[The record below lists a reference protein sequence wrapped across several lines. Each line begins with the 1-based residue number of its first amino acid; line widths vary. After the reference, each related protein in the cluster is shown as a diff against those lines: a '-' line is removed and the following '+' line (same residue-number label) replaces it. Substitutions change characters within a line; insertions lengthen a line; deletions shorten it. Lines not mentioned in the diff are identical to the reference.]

1 MSARVSVRVSVSPEL
16 LLWAVERSGKSLLDL
31 TESIPGLGNWISK
44 KTSPTLKQL
53 QSFADKTH
61 TPVGM
66 LFLDTPP
73 AEVLPIPD
81 MRTVKNRDLTHLTA
95 DLLDTIY
102 DSQAKQ
108 DWYRDY
114 ALENGAE
121 PLDFVASCSTGTPVQ
136 EAAKNAITLLKL
148 PLTHQEAR
156 KYDEAFRVLCQR
168 VEETGI
174 LVIVNGIVQHNT
186 HRILDVDEFRGFAL
200 TDAITPL
207 IFINGQDTRAGKIFT
222 LLHEF
227 GHILLGQ
234 SALDNPTLTDTGKSD
249 KNDTELWC
257 NEFAAHTLIPDS
269 LITNITTRELN
280 QQLVDNLARQTY
292 TSTLTVLNRLY
303 GAGLLSWDKYTT
315 WYKKE
320 EEQALEYLHNST
332 PGSAGGNF
340 YNMLPLRAS
349 KTLTRAIIT
358 STLEGQTLYT
368 EALSILGIKNP
379 EAIDH
384 LAKHLEVA

>member
-1 MSARVSVRVSVSPEL
+1 ME
-16 LLWAVERSGKSLLDL
+16 SG
-31 TESIPGLGNWISK
+31 
-44 KTSPTLKQL
+44 
-53 QSFADKTH
+53 A
-61 TPVGM
+61 
-66 LFLDTPP
+66 
-73 AEVLPIPD
+73 
-81 MRTVKNRDLTHLTA
+81 
-95 DLLDTIY
+95 
-102 DSQAKQ
+102 
-108 DWYRDY
+108 
-114 ALENGAE
+114 
-121 PLDFVASCSTGTPVQ
+121 
-136 EAAKNAITLLKL
+136 
-148 PLTHQEAR
+148 
-156 KYDEAFRVLCQR
+156 
-168 VEETGI
+168 
-174 LVIVNGIVQHNT
+174 
-186 HRILDVDEFRGFAL
+186 
-200 TDAITPL
+200 
-207 IFINGQDTRAGKIFT
+207 DTRANLRAAADEQVFQIPQVGDFT
-222 LLHEF
+222 DLGSLLHEF

-358 STLEGQTLYT
+358 STKEPS
-368 EALSILGIKNP
+368 EASLR
-379 EAIDH
+379 
-384 LAKHLEVA
+384 

>member
-1 MSARVSVRVSVSPEL
+1 MSVRVSVSPEL

-207 IFINGQDTRAGKIFT
+207 IFINGQDTRAGEIFT

-234 SALDNPTLTDTGKSD
+234 SALDNPTLTDAGKSD

-269 LITNITTRELN
+269 LITNITTREL
-280 QQLVDNLARQTY
+280 VKDLAQQTY

-315 WYKKE
+315 WYKQE
-320 EEQALEYLHNST
+320 EEQALESLHDLTTS
-332 PGSAGGNF
+332 SQGGNF

-349 KTLTRAIIT
+349 KSLTRAVIT

>member
-1 MSARVSVRVSVSPEL
+1 MSVRVNVSPEL

-31 TESIPGLGNWISK
+31 TASIPGLGNWISK

-61 TPVGM
+61 TPVGT

-121 PLDFVASCSTGTPVQ
+121 PLGFVASCSTGTPVQ
-136 EAAKNAITLLKL
+136 EATEKAIALLKL

-156 KYDEAFRVLCQR
+156 NYDEAFRILCQR

-174 LVIVNGIVQHNT
+174 LVIVNGIVKHNT
-186 HRILDVDEFRGFAL
+186 HRILDVEEFRGFAL
-200 TDAITPL
+200 TDTITPL

-222 LLHEF
+222 LLHEL

-257 NEFAAHTLIPDS
+257 NEFAAQTLIPDS
-269 LITNITTRELN
+269 LITNITTREL
-280 QQLVDNLARQTY
+280 VKNLAQQTY

-315 WYKKE
+315 WYKQE
-320 EEQALEYLHNST
+320 EELALESLHDLT
-332 PGSAGGNF
+332 PSSAGGNF
-340 YNMLPLRAS
+340 YNMLTLRAS
-349 KTLTRAIIT
+349 KTLTRAVIT